1 MNIKK
6 RSDENVINP
15 YTIMVTEI
23 NDLLD
28 STGSVLSACLFHK
41 YCEKWIGLAKYSSTF
56 FKNDPDAM
64 KFFETL
70 NDVTD
75 IQQRNLLFLKMRL
88 TNMRMKE
95 CKISACN
102 TFCEECVLRS
112 FSDEQCIKFFEDIK

>member
-6 RSDENVINP
+6 RIDENVINP
-15 YTIMVTEI
+15 YTMMVTEI

-70 NDVTD
+70 NVTD
-75 IQQRNLLFLKMRL
+75 IQRNLLLLKMRL
-88 TNMRMKE
+88 TNMRMKD

>member
-6 RSDENVINP
+6 RIDENVINP
-15 YTIMVTEI
+15 YTIMVAEI

-70 NDVTD
+70 NVTD
-75 IQQRNLLFLKMRL
+75 IQRNLLLLKMRL
-88 TNMRMKE
+88 TNMRMKD

>member
-1 MNIKK
+1 MDIKK
-6 RSDENVINP
+6 RIDENVINP
-15 YTIMVTEI
+15 YTIMVAEI
-23 NDLLD
+23 NDLFD

-56 FKNDPDAM
+56 LKNDPDAM

-75 IQQRNLLFLKMRL
+75 IQQRNLLLLKMRL
-88 TNMRMKE
+88 TNMRIKD
-95 CKISACN
+95 CKITACN

-112 FSDEQCIKFFEDIK
+112 FTDKQCIKFFEDIK

>member
-6 RSDENVINP
+6 RIDENVINP
-15 YTIMVTEI
+15 YTIMVAEI

-75 IQQRNLLFLKMRL
+75 IQQRNLLLLKMRL
-88 TNMRMKE
+88 TNMRMKD